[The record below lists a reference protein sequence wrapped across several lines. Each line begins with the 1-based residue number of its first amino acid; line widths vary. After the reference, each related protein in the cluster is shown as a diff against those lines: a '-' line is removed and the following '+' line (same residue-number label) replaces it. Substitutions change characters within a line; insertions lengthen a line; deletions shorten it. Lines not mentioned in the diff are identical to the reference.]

1 MSLLLKI
8 ISGLIGGILAPLY
21 AYKILLLYQLSG
33 YRIKELA
40 TAIKRKSNAY
50 FCLSPIAAI
59 VAFVACAAIYPFCR
73 DDAFVSAVALPLA
86 AGIAVAVNAHLSA
99 KVKLAFT
106 ARVKRLIVVFAFIST
121 LLTVPLAAVYPPLFA
136 LAAIFPGAIAF
147 LIAAAITS
155 PIENRRNK
163 RFVEWSKAVL
173 AERSGLIKIG
183 ITGSYGKTTAK
194 NLLTAFLS
202 KEYSTCA
209 TPGNYNTPMG
219 IALTVRDELLP
230 DDDVFVAEMGARYP
244 GDIREL
250 CEIVMPSIAVVT
262 AIGTQHLETFGSEEN
277 LMNTKKE
284 LVDALP
290 DDGAAIFNGDNDGCK
305 KLYERCRCKRM
316 ISGCDEAAIKALYSL
331 MENKRG
337 EEANK
342 SRLTSE
348 AVRKEIKAFSAFD
361 AYYGDVGYAARGM
374 EFTLAVRGEAARI
387 STPLLGAHIPS
398 MIAECAL
405 AASYMGIPLEKIK
418 FAASEAK
425 AVAHRLELLYNGDD
439 VIIDDAYNGNES
451 GAKSALEVLSKFT
464 PRVRVLITPGVVE
477 LGERGESANE
487 NIGRIAATACDYAIF
502 VGGNAEAL
510 SRGAIANGLGADK
523 IAKTRSLDEAMEK
536 LKIIKGEK
544 AVLFENDLPD
554 NY

>member
-40 TAIKRKSNAY
+40 TAIKRKSIAY

-73 DDAFVSAVALPLA
+73 GDAFVSAVALPLA

-106 ARVKRLIVVFAFIST
+106 ARVKRLIVVFALIST

-337 EEANK
+337 EDANK
-342 SRLTSE
+342 SRPTSE

-464 PRVRVLITPGVVE
+464 PRVRVLITPRVVE